1 MPERDQDRDDA
12 VWKDLVARLEETDSG
27 TADRPLP
34 DQPAA
39 DSGTDAQRLR
49 AIFENR
55 LPEVPSPGTPSGP
68 RDYFVEEPDD
78 DEGYVPPEP
87 EPLGAGEP
95 LLVLAWIGAVGSPL
109 GLLLT
114 AMLWRDA
121 PFAAVLGMVV
131 LFVASAVYLLFR
143 LPQERDGY
151 DDGARV

>member
-1 MPERDQDRDDA
+1 VPERDQGRDDA
-12 VWKDLVARLEETDSG
+12 VWQDLVARLEETDS
-27 TADRPLP
+27 ANPESPLP

-39 DSGTDAQRLR
+39 DSGTDPERLR
-49 AIFENR
+49 AIFEHR
-55 LPEVPSPGTPSGP
+55 LPEVPAPDAASGP
-68 RDYFVEEPDD
+68 RDYIVEEPDE

-114 AMLWRDA
+114 AMLWRGA

-143 LPQERDGY
+143 LPKERDGY

>member
-1 MPERDQDRDDA
+1 
-12 VWKDLVARLEETDSG
+12 
-27 TADRPLP
+27 LP

-39 DSGTDAQRLR
+39 DSGTDPQRLR
-49 AIFENR
+49 AIFEHR
-55 LPEVPSPGTPSGP
+55 LPEGPAPEGPSGP
-68 RDYFVEEPDD
+68 RDYFVEEPDE

-95 LLVLAWIGAVGSPL
+95 LLVLAWIGAVGAPL

-114 AMLWRDA
+114 AMLWRGA

-143 LPQERDGY
+143 LPKDRDGY